1 MNNKL
6 SKIKSITVFIAG
18 VSAASMPAIATAD
31 WSFAGLGTLG
41 GIKDIPFSIASDIN
55 DSGRVTGTSLV
66 GAEYHAFITGPNGV
80 GMTDLGTLDGTFTW
94 GMGINDSGQVAGFA
108 NSGHAF
114 ITGPNGVGITDLGSG
129 GRYSVEVTHGSIN
142 DSGQMAGYD
151 ANNGHA
157 FITGPNGVG
166 RADLGTLGGRYSV
179 ASGINNSGQVA
190 GYSQMPDSNYHA
202 FIYHAFITGPN
213 GVGMTDL
220 GIGETYSEAL
230 GINDS
235 GQVVGTF
242 KMPGDSKYHA
252 FVTGYNG
259 VGVTDLGALGGNTEA
274 LGIND
279 FGQVVGYSDNGRTFI
294 YSDGGMSELSW
305 LPIVVA
311 AGWTNLIPRAINNNG
326 QIVGWGTHGGH
337 NEAFLLSFSPDTVF
351 PFITTPPP
359 LVPEPETYAMLLAGL
374 GLLGFVARRRKV

>member
-1 MNNKL
+1 MNKL

-31 WSFAGLGTLG
+31 WSFVGLGTLG
-41 GIKDIPFSIASDIN
+41 GIEDIPFSAAFDIN
-55 DSGRVTGTSLV
+55 DYGQVTGVTFI
-66 GAEYHAFITGPNGV
+66 GAKYHAFITGPNGV
-80 GMTDLGTLDGTFTW
+80 GMTDLGTLDGTSTY
-94 GMGINDSGQVAGFA
+94 GMGINNSGQVAGSA
-108 NSGHAF
+108 DNRHAF
-114 ITGPNGVGITDLGSG
+114 ITGPNGVGMTDLGTLG
-129 GRYSVEVTHGSIN
+129 GTTAEALGIN
-142 DSGQMAGYD
+142 DSGQVVGLFQIPGYI
-151 ANNGHA
+151 NHA

-166 RADLGTLGGRYSV
+166 MTDLGTLGGAWSV
-179 ASGINNSGQVA
+179 AQGINNSGQVV
-190 GYSQMPDSNYHA
+190 GVYQKPGSN
-202 FIYHAFITGPN
+202 FHAFITGPN

-220 GIGETYSEAL
+220 GIGGIFSEAL

-235 GQVVGTF
+235 GQVVGYF
-242 KMPGDSKYHA
+242 RLPDDFKYHA
-252 FVTGYNG
+252 FVTGPNG
-259 VGVTDLGALGGNTEA
+259 VGITDLGTLGGTTAEA

-279 FGQVVGYSDNGRTFI
+279 SGQVVGYSGNGHAFL
-294 YSDGGMSELSW
+294 YSNGGITELSW

-311 AGWTNLIPRAINNNG
+311 SGWTDLIPRAINNNG

-374 GLLGFVARRRKV
+374 GLLGFMTRRRKV